1 MAPLKTPLYTPGTGV
16 PIDLGMKREAGA
28 NPAQDPVR
36 TRCEPG
42 ANPVR
47 TRRRTRCEPG
57 ANPAQDPVR
66 TRRRTAAVFGKNA
79 LRPTASITWEGAS
92 VDMSRK
98 SEDLPV
104 S

>member
-16 PIDLGMKREAGA
+16 PIDLGMKREA
-28 NPAQDPVR
+28 
-36 TRCEPG
+36 
-42 ANPVR
+42 
-47 TRRRTRCEPG
+47 G